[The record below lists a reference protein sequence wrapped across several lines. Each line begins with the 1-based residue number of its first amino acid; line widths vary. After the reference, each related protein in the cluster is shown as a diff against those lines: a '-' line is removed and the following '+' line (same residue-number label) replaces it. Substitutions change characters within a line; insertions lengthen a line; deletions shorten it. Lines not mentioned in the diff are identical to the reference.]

1 MTSYYDDLIN
11 VAEMFMGILIGACPK
26 DTLAL
31 VSSISYEVLDT
42 NNVIL
47 SVGDEVVD
55 YAYYTNAKWT
65 PPINLEYFPSG
76 RKRSDSDKKRLKS
89 FAYGGNNP
97 NEAWFDNSLLQGMQL
112 MAESENGVVL
122 SEL

>member
-11 VAEMFMGILIGACPK
+11 VAEMMMGILIGSCPQ
-26 DTLAL
+26 DTMAL
-31 VSSISYEVLDT
+31 VGSISYEVLDN

-97 NEAWFDNSLLQGMQL
+97 NEAWFDNSLLQSMQL

>member
-55 YAYYTNAKWT
+55 YAYYTNMKWT

-76 RKRSDSDKKRLKS
+76 RKRSDNDKKRLKS

-97 NEAWFDNSLLQGMQL
+97 NEAWFDNSLLQSMQL

>member
-11 VAEMFMGILIGACPK
+11 VAEMMMGILIGRLPTK
-26 DTLAL
+26 IQLAL
-31 VSSISYEVLDT
+31 VGSISYEVLDN

-76 RKRSDSDKKRLKS
+76 RKRSDK
-89 FAYGGNNP
+89 
-97 NEAWFDNSLLQGMQL
+97 
-112 MAESENGVVL
+112 
-122 SEL
+122 

>member
-11 VAEMFMGILIGACPK
+11 VAEMMMGILIGSCPQ
-26 DTLAL
+26 DTMAL
-31 VSSISYEVLDT
+31 VGSISYEVLDN

-89 FAYGGNNP
+89 FAYCGNNP

-112 MAESENGVVL
+112 MAESDNGVVL